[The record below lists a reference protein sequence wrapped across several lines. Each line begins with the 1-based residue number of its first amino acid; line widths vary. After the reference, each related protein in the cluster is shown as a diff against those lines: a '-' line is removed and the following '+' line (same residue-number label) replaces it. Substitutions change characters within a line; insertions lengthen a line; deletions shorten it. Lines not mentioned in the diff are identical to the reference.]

1 MVQNKMPKHSLI
13 SWLARNIV
21 MAAVGH
27 MFIYPNDRI
36 ALLKAI
42 QLEANE
48 QIIREL
54 EGRANA

>member
-1 MVQNKMPKHSLI
+1 MPKHSLI

>member
-1 MVQNKMPKHSLI
+1 MPKHSLI

-27 MFIYPNDRI
+27 MFIYSANDRI